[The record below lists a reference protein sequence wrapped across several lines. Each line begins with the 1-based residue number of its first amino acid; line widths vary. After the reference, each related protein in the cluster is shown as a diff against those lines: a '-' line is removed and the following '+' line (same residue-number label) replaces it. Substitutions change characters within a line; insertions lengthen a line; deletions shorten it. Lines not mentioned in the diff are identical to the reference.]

1 MTSSK
6 KTKNSFATVRH
17 VYLPHNCTSENVT
30 AKTAR
35 KMFVLKMIK
44 PPNVERNLVEQNLS
58 TKAVY
63 ELPFKVTMDNKLKC
77 FQYKVVHNILPTNSN
92 LYKIS

>member
-1 MTSSK
+1 MVCQWIFLTYNGLLAAIPDKWKKSILNSEPLNNSEEHNPTSK
-6 KTKNSFATVRH
+6 
-17 VYLPHNCTSENVT
+17 NVT

-35 KMFVLKMIK
+35 KMFVLKMLK

-63 ELPFKVTMDNKLKC
+63 ELPLKVTIENKLR
-77 FQYKVVHNILPTNSN
+77 
-92 LYKIS
+92 

>member
-1 MTSSK
+1 M
-6 KTKNSFATVRH
+6 
-17 VYLPHNCTSENVT
+17 L
-30 AKTAR
+30 
-35 KMFVLKMIK
+35 K

-63 ELPFKVTMDNKLKC
+63 ELPFKDTMENKLKC

-92 LYKIS
+92 LHNIGTQGVQELFFFVNKKPLEVANGAYQSIVKP